1 MVDRFSHL
9 NTASAQ
15 IVFVLSTFSFSK
27 AIKRAKHCFIGQ
39 AAKAHQIVIIFHA
52 PEQSHD
58 GRCLMLVAF
67 YCIFYELLQKI

>member
-15 IVFVLSTFSFSK
+15 IVFVLNTFSFSK

-58 GRCLMLVAF
+58 GRRLILVGF